1 MGTPC
6 GTPPLGDPLC
16 VHHPPSPPSPW
27 PPQLQDEA
35 VLRLLVAEARGHL
48 RGGRWPLP
56 PQEAVELGGLQ
67 CRLHLGPF
75 QPGQHSAESLR

>member
-1 MGTPC
+1 MTPSVFII
-6 GTPPLGDPLC
+6 TPPLG
-16 VHHPPSPPSPW
+16 

-35 VLRLLVAEARGHL
+35 LLRLLVAEARGHL

-56 PQEAVELGGLQ
+56 PHEAVELGGLQ

-75 QPGQHSAESLR
+75 QPGLHSADSLR

>member
-1 MGTPC
+1 MGGGKDPPPYLVTPSVFI
-6 GTPPLGDPLC
+6 TPPPC
-16 VHHPPSPPSPW
+16 

-35 VLRLLVAEARGHL
+35 LLRLLVAEARGHL

-56 PQEAVELGGLQ
+56 PHEAVELGGLQ

-75 QPGQHSAESLR
+75 QPGLHSADSLR